1 MNGFNENKVPSTHYP
16 PISFLDETNPFPIQ
30 KEVKPM
36 KLTIIRNDNTIEE
49 HHLWFTGMDP
59 AQMSSM
65 DLAKAQFDIN
75 RITEIMEEVEIAHV
89 KTELHKNHNYSSS
102 SAVQV
107 IKSLALID
115 DSYLDARSA
124 IKEFNIKMQQLGLWH
139 AGGSEDNFSP
149 SYAFSTRALREET
162 YNKRKNNEDI
172 IIKSI
177 NIDEMYVSEMTGE
190 KCGWVVRFKSATF
203 NSKGQ
208 HYNKTWPGVLFMN
221 KTNNGYRLM
230 WSNNKTKT
238 PIWGISYGMMARKK
252 LVPFNGTIEHSML
265 KLRNQL
271 IRAEDVLKIIKYMP
285 TDYSGISAGLY
296 PEGITQSDI
305 YWIGGE
311 TSTKKILNKAY
322 MHPHGVTKKIFG
334 DINKIK
340 TLDDLRAA
348 IGLLQIVRG
357 FNPQVLE
364 KLDLLIVARYIHYN
378 SNPVTIKHFKSFF
391 RHFGYKDEY
400 LLQMFA
406 IEKQD
411 GYGFPM
417 GNHNGQHA
425 VDAAHMFKQIK
436 GRNHRT
442 AIKQHVA
449 RSRMNIEE
457 IHDFV
462 NVEYSKIR
470 TENKKLPKTRFWKT
484 FAAFDGKWIAE
495 GIQMIVP
502 KMTHDLVEWGAVQNN
517 CIGSYADRVYAG
529 TTMVIGFKDIEGN
542 WIGHA
547 EVNKDLYIN
556 QLLGKHNQALS
567 QEDYL
572 AITTFL
578 KRELNQT
585 DLQTS
590 IPMAEGYP

>member
-1 MNGFNENKVPSTHYP
+1 
-16 PISFLDETNPFPIQ
+16 
-30 KEVKPM
+30 
-36 KLTIIRNDNTIEE
+36 
-49 HHLWFTGMDP
+49 
-59 AQMSSM
+59 
-65 DLAKAQFDIN
+65 
-75 RITEIMEEVEIAHV
+75 
-89 KTELHKNHNYSSS
+89 
-102 SAVQV
+102 
-107 IKSLALID
+107 
-115 DSYLDARSA
+115 
-124 IKEFNIKMQQLGLWH
+124 
-139 AGGSEDNFSP
+139 
-149 SYAFSTRALREET
+149 
-162 YNKRKNNEDI
+162 
-172 IIKSI
+172 
-177 NIDEMYVSEMTGE
+177 
-190 KCGWVVRFKSATF
+190 
-203 NSKGQ
+203 
-208 HYNKTWPGVLFMN
+208 
-221 KTNNGYRLM
+221 
-230 WSNNKTKT
+230 
-238 PIWGISYGMMARKK
+238 
-252 LVPFNGTIEHSML
+252 
-265 KLRNQL
+265 
-271 IRAEDVLKIIKYMP
+271 
-285 TDYSGISAGLY
+285 
-296 PEGITQSDI
+296 
-305 YWIGGE
+305 
-311 TSTKKILNKAY
+311 

-340 TLDDLRAA
+340 TLDDLRGA

-364 KLDLLIVARYIHYN
+364 KLDLSIVARYMRFN
-378 SNPVTIKHFKSFF
+378 SNPLARKHFKSFF

-411 GYGFPM
+411 EYGFPM

-425 VDAAHMFKQIK
+425 VDAAHMFTQIK

-449 RSRMNIEE
+449 RSRMNVEQ

-462 NVEYSKIR
+462 NVEYNKIR
-470 TENKKLPKTRFWKT
+470 TENKKLPKTSFWKT

-529 TTMVIGFKDIEGN
+529 TTMIIGFKNIEGE

-547 EVNKDLYIN
+547 EVKKDLYIS

-578 KRELNQT
+578 KRELNQNPST
-585 DLQTS
+585 VF
-590 IPMAEGYP
+590 